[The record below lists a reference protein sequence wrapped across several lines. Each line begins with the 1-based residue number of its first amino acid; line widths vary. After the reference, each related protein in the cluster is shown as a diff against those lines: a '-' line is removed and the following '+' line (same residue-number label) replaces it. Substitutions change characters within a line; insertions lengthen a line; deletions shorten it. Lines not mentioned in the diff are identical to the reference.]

1 MKKIDVVG
9 LLRAHL
15 SKGATATQAIEA
27 VAFVMKNSSGAQK
40 HFRDRN
46 EFLDNCLGC
55 AKSFYVTDIDRT
67 FTMSGT
73 QYNQILA
80 SLGFDFAKGN
90 KLMRVQ

>member
-1 MKKIDVVG
+1 MKRIDVVG
-9 LLRAHL
+9 LLKSHL
-15 SKGATATQAIEA
+15 SKGSTPTQAIEA
-27 VAFVMKNSSGAQK
+27 VAFVMRDSSGAQK

-55 AKSFYVTDIDRT
+55 AKSFYVTDVDRSL
-67 FTMSGT
+67 TMSKE

-90 KLMRVQ
+90 KLMGA